1 MISVLAVVVT
11 VATTAVLVISDRRQ
25 PATNTGRRKGAEGEN
40 AARGP
45 SVPQDIEGPRGRPLK
60 AVAGTPYRP
69 PRWYRRLGSILG
81 IGIVAAVVGALL
93 AIALAVLVVVTL
105 LTIRQAVG

>member
-25 PATNTGRRKGAEGEN
+25 PATNTGRRKGAEVQN
-40 AARGP
+40 AAPAPR
-45 SVPQDIEGPRGRPLK
+45 VPQAIEGRRGQSLT

-69 PRWYRRLGSILG
+69 PRWYRRLGAIFG
-81 IGIVAAVVGALL
+81 IGIVTAVVGALL
-93 AIALAVLVVVTL
+93 AIAVAVLVVAAL
-105 LTIRQAVG
+105 LTVRQAVG

>member
-45 SVPQDIEGPRGRPLK
+45 SVPQEIQGPRGRPLR

-69 PRWYRRLGSILG
+69 PCWY
-81 IGIVAAVVGALL
+81 VTAVVGALL

>member
-1 MISVLAVVVT
+1 M
-11 VATTAVLVISDRRQ
+11 ISDRRQ
-25 PATNTGRRKGAEGEN
+25 PATNTGRRKGAEVEN
-40 AARGP
+40 AAPGP
-45 SVPQDIEGPRGRPLK
+45 TVPQEIEGPRGRPLK

-81 IGIVAAVVGALL
+81 IGMVTAVVGALL

>member
-1 MISVLAVVVT
+1 M
-11 VATTAVLVISDRRQ
+11 
-25 PATNTGRRKGAEGEN
+25 GRRFPK
-40 AARGP
+40 R
-45 SVPQDIEGPRGRPLK
+45 SQGPRGRRLR

-81 IGIVAAVVGALL
+81 IGIVTAVVGALL

>member
-1 MISVLAVVVT
+1 M
-11 VATTAVLVISDRRQ
+11 ISDRRQ
-25 PATNTGRRKGAEGEN
+25 PATNTGRRKGADVEN

-45 SVPQDIEGPRGRPLK
+45 SVPQEIAGPRGRPLK

-69 PRWYRRLGSILG
+69 PRWYRRLGSIFG
-81 IGIVAAVVGALL
+81 IGIVTAIVGALL
-93 AIALAVLVVVTL
+93 AIALALLVVVVL